1 MSKKCAIVVELG
13 SSKIVLRQSL
23 CDAINLYVESGVNEF
38 YISIDQIFGRWALE
52 YIRKKF
58 PKVKC
63 VACTVHYEDAN
74 KDYEGITIEDYSGYG
89 RMRLKVIVE
98 HCDCAILITYH
109 TPDSRGTFRSMIGWA
124 QRHVRNSDLDALY
137 IDLRDGKIRPTRQA
151 MYPKFL
157 LPKRYHQCTFVVQS
171 TRYLNGANENTLS
184 FSIVDELERCIL
196 DGITQFE
203 IILCSDPLLPFVK
216 ELYEYPDTT
225 CKIGY
230 PFIILNQEIPSDPI
244 RAKAVLGN
252 TGMNLL
258 ENTESDYVVFVGN
271 IGVNGTVS
279 NNDYFEQLIQTARRK
294 QIDSTYV
301 TPIQDNK
308 FIRYIDGREMILSH
322 LD

>member
-98 HCDCAILITYH
+98 QCDCAILITYH

-124 QRHVRNSDLDALY
+124 QRHVRKMC
-137 IDLRDGKIRPTRQA
+137 IRDRHWRAYASSGQNFTRASRQSHFSTSIECWRREIWMQSLA
-151 MYPKFL
+151 FGSHPSRK
-157 LPKRYHQCTFVVQS
+157 S
-171 TRYLNGANENTLS
+171 TR
-184 FSIVDELERCIL
+184 SIKRLQRFRWFASVPVSIHW
-196 DGITQFE
+196 QA
-203 IILCSDPLLPFVK
+203 
-216 ELYEYPDTT
+216 
-225 CKIGY
+225 
-230 PFIILNQEIPSDPI
+230 
-244 RAKAVLGN
+244 RAKSV
-252 TGMNLL
+252 
-258 ENTESDYVVFVGN
+258 
-271 IGVNGTVS
+271 
-279 NNDYFEQLIQTARRK
+279 
-294 QIDSTYV
+294 
-301 TPIQDNK
+301 
-308 FIRYIDGREMILSH
+308 
-322 LD
+322 